1 MAVYTEVPAEA
12 LEAFLSRY
20 ETGALVSAKGIAEGV
35 SNSNFLIETETAR
48 YILTLYERRI
58 DLSDLP
64 WFIALM
70 EHLADA
76 GQPVPRPIRDRSGAA
91 IQQLVGKTACL
102 IQYLPGV
109 SVSAPTA
116 AQARAAGAALAQLHV
131 AGATYTAERPNAL
144 GLAHWQASAA
154 ELGAGLDSIE
164 PGLAGTVARRLDAL
178 AAGWPA
184 DLPRGTIHADLF
196 PDNVLM
202 LGETVTGLIDFYFAC
217 TDAYAYDLAICLN
230 SWCFE
235 ADGSFNLT
243 KGQALLAGYESVR
256 PLNDA
261 EVAAL
266 PQLCR
271 GSALRFLLTRLVDW
285 LNVPPGALVK
295 PHDPLEYDR
304 KLAFHQRVLDAREF
318 GLKR

>member
-217 TDAYAYDLAICLN
+217 TDLYAYDLAVLHAA
-230 SWCFE
+230 WAFPRDGRAPLMAHARALFE
-235 ADGSFNLT
+235 
-243 KGQALLAGYESVR
+243 GYEAVR
-256 PLNDA
+256 PLTDA
-261 EVAAL
+261 ERAAFPL
-266 PQLCR
+266 LGQ
-271 GSALRFLLTRLVDW
+271 GAALRFLLTRAQDW
-285 LNVPPGALVK
+285 LAPPSDALVQRK
-295 PHDPLEYDR
+295 DPLPFVR
-304 KLAFHQRVLDAREF
+304 RLAHYASLA
-318 GLKR
+318 

>member
-12 LEAFLSRY
+12 LEAYLSRY

-64 WFIALM
+64 WFIDLM
-70 EHLADA
+70 EHLANA

-109 SVSAPTA
+109 SVSVPTA
-116 AQARAAGAALAQLHV
+116 AQARAAGAALAHLHL
-131 AGATYTAERPNAL
+131 AGATYTVERPNAL
-144 GLAHWQASAA
+144 GLMHWQASAA

-164 PGLAGTVARRLDAL
+164 PGLAGTVAGRLDAL
-178 AAGWPA
+178 AASWPA

-217 TDAYAYDLAICLN
+217 TDLYAYDLAVLHAA
-230 SWCFE
+230 WAFPRDGRAPLMAHARALFE
-235 ADGSFNLT
+235 
-243 KGQALLAGYESVR
+243 GYETVR
-256 PLNDA
+256 PLSDA
-261 EVAAL
+261 ERAAFPL
-266 PQLCR
+266 LGQ
-271 GSALRFLLTRLVDW
+271 GAALRFLLTRAQDW
-285 LNVPPGALVK
+285 LAPPSEALVQRK
-295 PHDPLEYDR
+295 DPLPFAR
-304 KLAFHQRVLDAREF
+304 RLAHYASIA
-318 GLKR
+318 